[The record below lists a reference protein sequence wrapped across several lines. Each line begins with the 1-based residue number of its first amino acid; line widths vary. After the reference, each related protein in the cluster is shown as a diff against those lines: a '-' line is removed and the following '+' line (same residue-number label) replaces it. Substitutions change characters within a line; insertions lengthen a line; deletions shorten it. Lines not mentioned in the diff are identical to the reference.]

1 MSYWMAALSIGTVA
15 ALGLG
20 IAAILRLD
28 AAVEAELRPTDDER
42 RWTSVI

>member
-1 MSYWMAALSIGTVA
+1 MSYWVAALSISAVV

-28 AAVEAELRPTDDER
+28 AAIEAELRTTDDER
-42 RWTSVI
+42 QWTSVI